1 MRLIL
6 PIDKVGKRAYNTNQ
20 LIRLVITGKE
30 GGEMKNAFE
39 ALVRANFRFG
49 RMCRC
54 L

>member
-1 MRLIL
+1 MRVQFQ
-6 PIDKVGKRAYNTNQ
+6 PTDVVGNNWE
-20 LIRLVITGKE
+20 G
-30 GGEMKNAFE
+30 GGEMENVFE